1 MTLKPECTPPSSG
14 YCSAYPYSAEAREV
28 QELGSGGTGDLSS
41 AGKEGRGKEEG
52 RKGLPIGTY
61 AGRD

>member
-1 MTLKPECTPPSSG
+1 M
-14 YCSAYPYSAEAREV
+14 

>member
-1 MTLKPECTPPSSG
+1 MEEP
-14 YCSAYPYSAEAREV
+14 
-28 QELGSGGTGDLSS
+28 GSGGTGDLSS

-61 AGRD
+61 AGRDWGGLAMMLKARLT